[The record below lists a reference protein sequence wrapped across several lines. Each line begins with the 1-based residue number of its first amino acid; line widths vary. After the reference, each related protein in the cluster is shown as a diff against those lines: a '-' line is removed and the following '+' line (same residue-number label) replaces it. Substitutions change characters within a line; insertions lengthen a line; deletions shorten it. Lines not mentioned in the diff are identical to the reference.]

1 MHRKA
6 SGGVDDLA
14 AARAA
19 RDAAVAREQAA
30 LADLRAAGILARL
43 AIEEMD
49 GTLGDIARKNR
60 LPASALSKL
69 NPRKGDGAW
78 EPLRIDSYQMIDHI
92 TGGQYELVKLRQVFD
107 EAKQLVKRAETAV
120 SLADARTDKAHATR
134 TAMAGTRA
142 QDGPVVIDDVLVD
155 RRSDRVVLDIRV
167 RNAGDRAA
175 DITRAAVRVL
185 TRAEFL
191 TAYPVTAHYDLRV
204 DGDYSETGIA
214 HLVKPD
220 DVDRFTLALGFAQRE
235 LGCVFTAE
243 LVLRFNGDHTAVSTP
258 FTFDSC
264 FE

>member
-1 MHRKA
+1 M
-6 SGGVDDLA
+6 A

-19 RDAAVAREQAA
+19 RDAAVDREEAA
-30 LADLRAAGILARL
+30 LADLRAAGIEARL
-43 AIEEMD
+43 AIDEMD
-49 GTLGDIARKNR
+49 GKLGDIARENR

-78 EPLRIDSYQMIDHI
+78 EPLRIDSYQTIDEI
-92 TGGQYELVKLRQVFD
+92 TGGQYGLAELRRVLDK
-107 EAKQLVKRAETAV
+107 AKQQVRRAETAV
-120 SLADARTDKAHATR
+120 SLVEARTDKAHATHTASAR
-134 TAMAGTRA
+134 TRE
-142 QDGPVVIDDVLVD
+142 QDSTLVIDDVQVD

-175 DITRAAVRVL
+175 DITRAALRIV
-185 TRAEFL
+185 TREEFL
-191 TAYPVTAHYDLRV
+191 TAYAATAHYDLRV
-204 DGDYSETGIA
+204 DGDYNEVDVA

-220 DVDRFTLALGFAQRE
+220 DVDRFTLTLGFADQE

-243 LVLRFNGDHTAVSTP
+243 LVLRFNRDHVAVSKS